1 MALPP
6 GISTG
11 AVTFGQAVSLIGGGD
26 TTMTIEIKPT
36 HNVVHAATGIQL
48 LDFAETMTLAEGV
61 PGSITLPHTDQTG
74 FIDSSGNA
82 FQGWAYVATGNWRRG
97 SETRAFTKR
106 FQILLGQN
114 TIDLDLLP
122 NGQITVPV
130 TAPVMPVTSFLGL
143 TGPIVEEDLEGLELG
158 GVADGSV
165 DEVKLDPAVVT
176 KIDGKLD
183 AVDAADFIT
192 ETQADASY
200 VPFERLAKNPELL
213 ITGALTRNA
222 NQAVTSAAVV
232 WPDGTPG
239 TFTAETLS
247 TAFPGAVDGYRIT
260 YGSPATKTY
269 TQPTITRNAAGAA
282 TAVPAI
288 VVS

>member
-200 VPFERLAKNPELL
+200 VPNFPT
-213 ITGALTRNA
+213 TGISYDGAGNVQT
-222 NQAVTSAAVV
+222 VTENGV
-232 WPDGTPG
+232 T
-239 TFTAETLS
+239 T
-247 TAFPGAVDGYRIT
+247 
-260 YGSPATKTY
+260 TY
-269 TQPTITRNAAGAA
+269 TYNPNGSVATDTRAGVTRTYTYDGSGNLTGIA
-282 TAVPAI
+282 
-288 VVS
+288 S

>member
-11 AVTFGQAVSLIGGGD
+11 TVTFGQAVSLIGGGD
-26 TTMTIEIKPT
+26 TTMTIEFKPT

-200 VPFERLAKNPELL
+200 APVFPDSIAPTYDSN
-213 ITGALTRNA
+213 GNVLT
-222 NQAVTSAAVV
+222 VTTDGVTTTYTYN
-232 WPDGTPG
+232 PDGT
-239 TFTAETLS
+239 
-247 TAFPGAVDGYRIT
+247 V
-260 YGSPATKTY
+260 ATDERAGVTRTY
-269 TQPTITRNAAGAA
+269 TYDGSGNLTGIA
-282 TAVPAI
+282 
-288 VVS
+288 S